1 MGAHGHACAMH
12 MHMHMY
18 IRIYIVILYNAA
30 LFSGSKNNYR
40 VVMILTIWDVVTSS
54 ETVGF
59 C

>member
-1 MGAHGHACAMH
+1 MHA

-18 IRIYIVILYNAA
+18 IATPIYIVILYNAA

-40 VVMILTIWDVVTSS
+40 DVIVILTTWDVGTSS